1 MKKILKIIMALMCC
15 IALVGCG
22 EVSTQNKFKN
32 VSNLYETEELS
43 IENLGDIEFQIP
55 KIFKNDTSE
64 NREWIYHYYNDLL
77 FAESCKE
84 ENNFTN
90 ESFSG
95 NSDSY
100 INGMIQNNDGKI
112 LNVEIIELEIGKAI
126 KSSIEETVN
135 EKRYILHSIAFIYNK
150 NIYNIGFM
158 NEKTSNVDYSKDFE
172 KLIQTIT
179 IKDDYAK
186 EKIEIETETV
196 EVKTEEEKTKENNPT
211 SSTTIGQ
218 RNALRSAKNYLS
230 MMAFSYSGLVEQLEF
245 EQYSHDDAVYAA
257 DNCGADWNK
266 QAAKSA
272 KNYLE
277 MMPFS
282 REELISQ
289 LEFEGFSHEEAVY
302 GAEANGY

>member
-1 MKKILKIIMALMCC
+1 MKKILKIIILLICC
-15 IALVGCG
+15 MALVGCG
-22 EVSTQNKFKN
+22 EVSTQNKTKN
-32 VSNLYETEELS
+32 FSNLYETEELS

-64 NREWIYHYYNDLL
+64 NREWIYYYYNDLL

-84 ENNFTN
+84 ENKFTN
-90 ESFSG
+90 KSFSE

-100 INGMIQNNDGKI
+100 INGMIENNDGKI
-112 LNVEIIELEIGKAI
+112 LNVEIIELKIGKAI
-126 KSSIEETVN
+126 KSSLEETVN

-158 NEKTSNVDYSKDFE
+158 NEKTSNIDYSKDFE

-186 EKIEIETETV
+186 EKIETETETETV
-196 EVKTEEEKTKENNPT
+196 EIKTEDEKTKENKQT

-230 MMAFSYSGLVEQLEF
+230 IMAFSYSGLIEQLEF

-257 DNCGADWNK
+257 DN
-266 QAAKSA
+266 
-272 KNYLE
+272 
-277 MMPFS
+277 
-282 REELISQ
+282 
-289 LEFEGFSHEEAVY
+289 
-302 GAEANGY
+302 